1 MDKADDRWQRYRYT
15 LGTLWNVIGDQLPVI
30 SILVTFIFHTKV
42 FGHNLNASTAFVALT
57 VYVPFVTLLM
67 KDSIESRNPSQ
78 SSLLLFKLYFRQKSR
93 LIDLLPI

>member
-1 MDKADDRWQRYRYT
+1 MSGISIEFERLKSSESRLEASLTNRWQRYRYT

-57 VYVPFVTLLM
+57 V
-67 KDSIESRNPSQ
+67 
-78 SSLLLFKLYFRQKSR
+78 
-93 LIDLLPI
+93 